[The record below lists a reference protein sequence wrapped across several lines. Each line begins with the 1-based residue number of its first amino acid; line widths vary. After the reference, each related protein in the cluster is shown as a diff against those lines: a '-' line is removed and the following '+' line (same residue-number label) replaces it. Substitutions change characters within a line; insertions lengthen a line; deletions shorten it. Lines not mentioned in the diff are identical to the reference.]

1 MNNNILRSYS
11 RNASI
16 VEGRTVSGYAIRF
29 DEESQNLGF
38 YETIARGAVTEDTIK
53 NSDIFARMDHRDDVV
68 LARSRYGEGSLSLEL
83 REDGLFYSFEAPN
96 TIWGDEL
103 LEHIR
108 RGEIS
113 TSSFAFSLPDTKEC
127 QRWYKDENGRLCRTI
142 YQISALY
149 DVSPVFE
156 PAYLTTSCSA
166 RSKEAE
172 DALNEIEAREE
183 EQKQAEEETKKV
195 EILSKLDERMKEF
208 YKKINIYE
216 MKRNSLEIA
225 DRKSQL
231 IHRNLDILSK
241 AKEEVREL
249 TSEEE
254 EEMKA
259 NEDEISELDEE
270 QKELDEELEKEPEKE
285 EKSNTNISGLK
296 TMEKKNFSIA
306 EEIRNSMKTHE
317 PIVLRSTM
325 TVAAEG
331 EDVVAT
337 DVYDVWEPLR
347 ANNVLV
353 NAGMRV
359 YSGLVGDVQ
368 IPLYSKGNVA
378 WKGETATA
386 DDGNGSFTNVTL
398 SPKRIT
404 GKFPISLQFLAQT
417 TPDVEAC
424 IRKDIALAVMEKI
437 ESTVLGSAAGTSTQP
452 AGLAYNVTAT
462 TISNYAA
469 LTGVEADIESYNYP
483 NINFIA
489 SPHFKGAMKAM
500 EINDHGMVYND
511 GRIDEYP
518 TEVTSNVAS
527 SYAFVGDF
535 SNLALGLWDEVRID
549 TVADSATLSD
559 GQIMIIVNA
568 FADAKLVRDNA
579 VKYVKA

>member
-1 MNNNILRSYS
+1 
-11 RNASI
+11 
-16 VEGRTVSGYAIRF
+16 
-29 DEESQNLGF
+29 
-38 YETIARGAVTEDTIK
+38 
-53 NSDIFARMDHRDDVV
+53 
-68 LARSRYGEGSLSLEL
+68 
-83 REDGLFYSFEAPN
+83 
-96 TIWGDEL
+96 
-103 LEHIR
+103 
-108 RGEIS
+108 
-113 TSSFAFSLPDTKEC
+113 
-127 QRWYKDENGRLCRTI
+127 
-142 YQISALY
+142 
-149 DVSPVFE
+149 
-156 PAYLTTSCSA
+156 
-166 RSKEAE
+166 
-172 DALNEIEAREE
+172 
-183 EQKQAEEETKKV
+183 
-195 EILSKLDERMKEF
+195 
-208 YKKINIYE
+208 

-231 IHRNLDILSK
+231 VHRNLDILSK

-249 TSEEE
+249 TPEEE

-270 QKELDEELEKEPEKE
+270 QKALEEELEKEPEKE
-285 EKSNTNISGLK
+285 EKSNKNISGLK

-325 TVAAEG
+325 SVAAEG

-353 NAGMRV
+353 DAGMRV

-386 DDGNGSFTNVTL
+386 EDGNGSFTSVTL

-404 GKFPISLQFLAQT
+404 GRFPISLQFLAQT

-437 ESTVLGSAAGTSTQP
+437 ESTVLGNGAGSATQP
-452 AGLAYNVTAT
+452 AGLAYNASAT

-469 LTGVEADIESYNYP
+469 LTSVEADIESYNFS
-483 NINFIA
+483 NINFVA

-549 TVADSATLSD
+549 TVADSTTLAD

-568 FADAKLVRDNA
+568 FADAKLVREDA
-579 VKYVKA
+579 VKYIKA

>member
-1 MNNNILRSYS
+1 
-11 RNASI
+11 
-16 VEGRTVSGYAIRF
+16 
-29 DEESQNLGF
+29 
-38 YETIARGAVTEDTIK
+38 
-53 NSDIFARMDHRDDVV
+53 
-68 LARSRYGEGSLSLEL
+68 
-83 REDGLFYSFEAPN
+83 
-96 TIWGDEL
+96 
-103 LEHIR
+103 
-108 RGEIS
+108 
-113 TSSFAFSLPDTKEC
+113 
-127 QRWYKDENGRLCRTI
+127 
-142 YQISALY
+142 
-149 DVSPVFE
+149 
-156 PAYLTTSCSA
+156 
-166 RSKEAE
+166 
-172 DALNEIEAREE
+172 
-183 EQKQAEEETKKV
+183 
-195 EILSKLDERMKEF
+195 
-208 YKKINIYE
+208 

-225 DRKSQL
+225 DMKAQL
-231 IHRNLDILSK
+231 IKRNLDLLAL
-241 AKEEVREL
+241 AKQEVREL
-249 TSEEE
+249 SEEE
-254 EEMKA
+254 DEEFKN
-259 NEDEISELDEE
+259 NEEEIQKLNEE
-270 QKELDEELEKEPEKE
+270 QKELDAELEKEDEKE

-325 TVAAEG
+325 SVAAEG

-347 ANNVLV
+347 AKNVLV

-359 YSGLVGDVQ
+359 YSGLVGDCQV
-368 IPLYSKGNVA
+368 PLYSKGNVA
-378 WKGETATA
+378 WKGETASA
-386 DDGNGSFTNVTL
+386 DDGNGSFTSVTL

-437 ESTVLGSAAGTSTQP
+437 ESTVLGSAAGSATQP
-452 AGLAYNVTAT
+452 AGLAYNASAT

-469 LTGVEADIESYNYP
+469 LTGVEADIESYNYS

-535 SNLALGLWDEVRID
+535 SNLVLGLWDEVRID
-549 TVADSATLSD
+549 TVADSSTLSD
-559 GQIMIIVNA
+559 GQIMVIVNA
-568 FADAKLVRDNA
+568 FADAKLVREDA
-579 VKYVKA
+579 VKYIKA

>member
-1 MNNNILRSYS
+1 
-11 RNASI
+11 
-16 VEGRTVSGYAIRF
+16 
-29 DEESQNLGF
+29 
-38 YETIARGAVTEDTIK
+38 
-53 NSDIFARMDHRDDVV
+53 
-68 LARSRYGEGSLSLEL
+68 
-83 REDGLFYSFEAPN
+83 
-96 TIWGDEL
+96 
-103 LEHIR
+103 
-108 RGEIS
+108 
-113 TSSFAFSLPDTKEC
+113 
-127 QRWYKDENGRLCRTI
+127 
-142 YQISALY
+142 
-149 DVSPVFE
+149 
-156 PAYLTTSCSA
+156 
-166 RSKEAE
+166 
-172 DALNEIEAREE
+172 
-183 EQKQAEEETKKV
+183 
-195 EILSKLDERMKEF
+195 
-208 YKKINIYE
+208 

-249 TSEEE
+249 TQEEE

-259 NEDEISELDEE
+259 NEDEISELDKE

-285 EKSNTNISGLK
+285 EKSNKNISGLK
-296 TMEKKNFSIA
+296 NMETKKNFSIA
-306 EEIRNSMKTHE
+306 EEIRNAVKTHE

-353 NAGMRV
+353 DAGMRV

-378 WKGETATA
+378 WKGETASA
-386 DDGNGSFTNVTL
+386 EDGNGSFTNVTL

-424 IRKDIALAVMEKI
+424 IRKDIALAVMDKI
-437 ESTVLGSAAGTSTQP
+437 ESTVLGSAAGTATQP
-452 AGLAYNVTAT
+452 AGLAYNASAT

-469 LTGVEADIESYNYP
+469 LTGVEADIESYNFS
-483 NINFIA
+483 NINFVA

-500 EINDHGMVYND
+500 EINDHGMVYSD
-511 GRIDEYP
+511 GKIDEYP

-549 TVADSATLSD
+549 TVADSTTLAD
-559 GQIMIIVNA
+559 GQIMVIVNA
-568 FADAKLVRDNA
+568 FADAKLVREDA
-579 VKYVKA
+579 IKYIKA

>member
-1 MNNNILRSYS
+1 
-11 RNASI
+11 
-16 VEGRTVSGYAIRF
+16 
-29 DEESQNLGF
+29 
-38 YETIARGAVTEDTIK
+38 
-53 NSDIFARMDHRDDVV
+53 
-68 LARSRYGEGSLSLEL
+68 
-83 REDGLFYSFEAPN
+83 
-96 TIWGDEL
+96 
-103 LEHIR
+103 
-108 RGEIS
+108 
-113 TSSFAFSLPDTKEC
+113 
-127 QRWYKDENGRLCRTI
+127 
-142 YQISALY
+142 
-149 DVSPVFE
+149 
-156 PAYLTTSCSA
+156 
-166 RSKEAE
+166 
-172 DALNEIEAREE
+172 
-183 EQKQAEEETKKV
+183 
-195 EILSKLDERMKEF
+195 
-208 YKKINIYE
+208 

-231 IHRNLDILSK
+231 VHRNLDILSK

-249 TSEEE
+249 TPEEE

-296 TMEKKNFSIA
+296 NMETKKNFSIA

-325 TVAAEG
+325 SVAAEG

-386 DDGNGSFTNVTL
+386 DDGNGSFTSVTL

-437 ESTVLGSAAGTSTQP
+437 ESTVLGDAAGSATQP
-452 AGLAYNVTAT
+452 AGLAYNASAT

-469 LTGVEADIESYNYP
+469 LTGVEADIESYNFS
-483 NINFIA
+483 NINFVA

-500 EINDHGMVYND
+500 EINDHGMVYSD

-549 TVADSATLSD
+549 TVADSSTLSD
-559 GQIMIIVNA
+559 GQIMVIVNA
-568 FADAKLVRDNA
+568 FADAKLVREDA
-579 VKYVKA
+579 VKYIKA

>member
-1 MNNNILRSYS
+1 
-11 RNASI
+11 
-16 VEGRTVSGYAIRF
+16 
-29 DEESQNLGF
+29 
-38 YETIARGAVTEDTIK
+38 
-53 NSDIFARMDHRDDVV
+53 
-68 LARSRYGEGSLSLEL
+68 
-83 REDGLFYSFEAPN
+83 
-96 TIWGDEL
+96 
-103 LEHIR
+103 
-108 RGEIS
+108 
-113 TSSFAFSLPDTKEC
+113 
-127 QRWYKDENGRLCRTI
+127 
-142 YQISALY
+142 
-149 DVSPVFE
+149 
-156 PAYLTTSCSA
+156 
-166 RSKEAE
+166 
-172 DALNEIEAREE
+172 
-183 EQKQAEEETKKV
+183 
-195 EILSKLDERMKEF
+195 
-208 YKKINIYE
+208 

-249 TSEEE
+249 TPEEE

-259 NEDEISELDEE
+259 NEDEISELDKE

-285 EKSNTNISGLK
+285 EKSNKNISGLK

-306 EEIRNSMKTHE
+306 EEIRKSVKTHE

-325 TVAAEG
+325 SVAAEG
-331 EDVVAT
+331 EDVVET
-337 DVYDVWEPLR
+337 SVYDVWEPLR

-368 IPLYSKGNVA
+368 IPLYSKSNFA

-417 TPDVEAC
+417 SPDVEAC
-424 IRKDIALAVMEKI
+424 IRKDIALAVMDKI
-437 ESTVLGSAAGTSTQP
+437 ESTVLGSAAGSATQP
-452 AGLAYNVTAT
+452 AGLAYNESAT

-469 LTGVEADIESYNYP
+469 LTGVEADIESYNFS
-483 NINFIA
+483 NINFVA

-511 GRIDEYP
+511 GKIDEYP

-549 TVADSATLSD
+549 TVADSTTLAD
-559 GQIMIIVNA
+559 GQIMVIVNA
-568 FADAKLVRDNA
+568 FADARLVREDA
-579 VKYVKA
+579 IKYIKA

>member
-1 MNNNILRSYS
+1 
-11 RNASI
+11 
-16 VEGRTVSGYAIRF
+16 
-29 DEESQNLGF
+29 
-38 YETIARGAVTEDTIK
+38 
-53 NSDIFARMDHRDDVV
+53 
-68 LARSRYGEGSLSLEL
+68 
-83 REDGLFYSFEAPN
+83 
-96 TIWGDEL
+96 
-103 LEHIR
+103 
-108 RGEIS
+108 
-113 TSSFAFSLPDTKEC
+113 
-127 QRWYKDENGRLCRTI
+127 
-142 YQISALY
+142 
-149 DVSPVFE
+149 
-156 PAYLTTSCSA
+156 
-166 RSKEAE
+166 
-172 DALNEIEAREE
+172 
-183 EQKQAEEETKKV
+183 
-195 EILSKLDERMKEF
+195 
-208 YKKINIYE
+208 

-249 TSEEE
+249 TPEEE

-259 NEDEISELDEE
+259 NEDEISELDKE

-285 EKSNTNISGLK
+285 EKSNKNISGLK
-296 TMEKKNFSIA
+296 NMETKKNFSIA
-306 EEIRNSMKTHE
+306 EEIRKSVKTHE
-317 PIVLRSTM
+317 PIVLRSTLSVQ
-325 TVAAEG
+325 TEG

-347 ANNVLV
+347 ASNVLV

-368 IPLYSKGNVA
+368 IPLYSKGNVS

-386 DDGNGSFTNVTL
+386 EDGNGAFTSVTL
-398 SPKRIT
+398 SPRRIC

-437 ESTVLGSAAGTSTQP
+437 ESTVLGDAAGSATQP
-452 AGLAYNVTAT
+452 AGLAYNASAT

-469 LTGVEADIESYNYP
+469 LTSVEADIESHNFS
-483 NINFIA
+483 NINFVA

-549 TVADSATLSD
+549 TVADSTTLAD

-568 FADAKLVRDNA
+568 FADAKLVREDA
-579 VKYVKA
+579 IKYIKA